1 MNRDEAIQLI
11 AMVLAWQ
18 DGFLGRDL
26 RQARLDVDWQEAAD
40 ECIADL
46 IQADAWGPEP

>member
-1 MNRDEAIQLI
+1 MTRDEAIQFI

-46 IQADAWGPEP
+46 IEADAWGPEP